1 LPATTDHTASA
12 RSSVDPA
19 EIARF
24 SAIAAEWW
32 NPHGKFAPLHRLN
45 PARIRYIRDQIC
57 AAYGRDPEQEKPLAG
72 LRLLDVGCGGGL
84 VAEPLSRLG
93 AQVTAI
99 DADPQTVGV
108 ASTHGNEMGL
118 DIEYLATSAEA
129 LAEEISSGARPA
141 FDVVLALEIV
151 EHVSDVDFFTATLA
165 KLLGSGAL
173 LVMSTLN
180 RTAKSWLFAIIGA
193 EWVMRW
199 LPRGTHDW
207 KKFLKPSELARSLE
221 RANLTPTETVGLVIE
236 LSGTFRIAPRDL
248 DVNYMMLARSA

>member
-1 LPATTDHTASA
+1 MPAISDTSVSA

-45 PARIRYIRDQIC
+45 PARIRYIRDRIC
-57 AAYGRDPEQEKPLAG
+57 AAFGRDPEGQRPLEG

-84 VAEPLSRLG
+84 VAEPLCRLG
-93 AQVTAI
+93 AVVTAI

-108 ASTHGNEMGL
+108 AATHGREMGL
-118 DIEYLATSAEA
+118 DIEYVATSAEA
-129 LAEEISSGARPA
+129 LAAEIAAGKRPA

-151 EHVSDVDFFTATLA
+151 EHVSDVDFFTGTLA
-165 KLLGSGAL
+165 SLLGPGTL

-180 RTAKSWLFAIIGA
+180 RTPKSWLFAIVGA
-193 EWVMRW
+193 EWVLRW
-199 LPRGTHDW
+199 LPRGTHEW

-221 RANLTPTETVGLVIE
+221 TAGLVPTETVGLVMD
-236 LSGTFRIAPRDL
+236 LTGSFRVEPRDL
-248 DVNYMMLARSA
+248 DVNYMMLARKP